1 MRVNIQNVHVHVWI
15 PELLQK
21 PKIDEIYYAS
31 LLPDTH
37 SNVVGFEVTMKEVTR
52 VHILETTKLGMVEI
66 RCVTT
71 EKARIV
77 NLPIVGLRVGWF

>member
-1 MRVNIQNVHVHVWI
+1 VTISSVRI
-15 PELLQK
+15 PELLRK
-21 PKIDEIYYAS
+21 PKIEEIYYAG

-52 VHILETTKLGMVEI
+52 VHMLDTTKLGMVEI

-71 EKARIV
+71 
-77 NLPIVGLRVGWF
+77 